1 MKTHCIDVLVFTIG
15 ISFSCTSKYILFI
28 KIAVMDVGMG
38 LWDAQPKIWL
48 ILWVTD
54 EFIRDSEVDAKIL
67 NDSNSNSEVIQTK

>member
-1 MKTHCIDVLVFTIG
+1 
-15 ISFSCTSKYILFI
+15 
-28 KIAVMDVGMG
+28 MG
-38 LWDAQPKIWL
+38 LSDAQPKIWL

>member
-1 MKTHCIDVLVFTIG
+1 
-15 ISFSCTSKYILFI
+15 
-28 KIAVMDVGMG
+28 MDVGMG

-67 NDSNSNSEVIQTK
+67 NDSNSNSEVIQTKWS

>member
-1 MKTHCIDVLVFTIG
+1 
-15 ISFSCTSKYILFI
+15 
-28 KIAVMDVGMG
+28 MG

-54 EFIRDSEVDAKIL
+54 EFIRDSEVDAKML